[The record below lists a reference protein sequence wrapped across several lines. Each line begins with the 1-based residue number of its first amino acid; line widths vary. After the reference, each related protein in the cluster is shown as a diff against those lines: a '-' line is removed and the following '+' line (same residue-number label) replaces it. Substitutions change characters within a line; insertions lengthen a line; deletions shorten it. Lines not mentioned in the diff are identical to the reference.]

1 MCRHFIS
8 VSLSETRRVARD
20 LIQLQRDEGFA
31 DGACAV
37 DEVGNPWSTG
47 ALNAEAGGGDVFPD
61 GTSFLVLYAH
71 DRLSVAE
78 MSWGYHVEW
87 KRGPLFNTRLESAL
101 QPTSMWHDSLLHRRC
116 AIPVRAFYES
126 HATETVR
133 SPRTGK
139 AVKRQYRF
147 ARVWQESDGN
157 LSAGESSA
165 CGGED
170 GEIRETE
177 EAASVFLI
185 AGIYQDERFSVITTE
200 PDDVVAPVHNRMPLV
215 LDERA
220 GLTWL
225 DPNSSL
231 EDLVALARAS
241 SVALSAHTDDP
252 ASAESA
258 SSTKSAADKRASSG
272 QLALF

>member
-20 LIQLQRDEGFA
+20 LVQLQRDEGFA

-37 DEVGNPWSTG
+37 GEIGNPWSTG
-47 ALNAEAGGGDVFPD
+47 ALNAEASGGDVFPD
-61 GTSFLVLYAH
+61 GASFLVLYTH
-71 DRLSVAE
+71 DRLSVAK

-116 AIPVRAFYES
+116 AIPVHAFYES
-126 HATETVR
+126 HATETVQ

-147 ARVWQESDGN
+147 ARVWQEADGN
-157 LSAGESSA
+157 HSANECSA

-170 GEIRETE
+170 DEVRETE

-185 AGIYQDERFSVITTE
+185 AGVYQDGCFSVITTA
-200 PDDVVAPVHNRMPLV
+200 PNDVVAPVHNRMPLV

-220 GLTWL
+220 ALTWL
-225 DPNSSL
+225 DPDSSL

-241 SVALSAHTDDP
+241 SVALSAHADDP

-258 SSTKSAADKRASSG
+258 SSSKPTVDKRASSG

>member
-20 LIQLQRDEGFA
+20 LVQLQRDEGFA

-37 DEVGNPWSTG
+37 GEIGNPWSTG
-47 ALNAEAGGGDVFPD
+47 ALNAEASGGDVFPD
-61 GTSFLVLYAH
+61 GASFLILYAH

-139 AVKRQYRF
+139 AVKRRYRF
-147 ARVWQESDGN
+147 ARVRQEADGN
-157 LSAGESSA
+157 HSANECSA

-170 GEIRETE
+170 DEVRETE
-177 EAASVFLI
+177 KAASVFLI
-185 AGIYQDERFSVITTE
+185 AGVYQDGCFSVITTA
-200 PDDVVAPVHNRMPLV
+200 PNDVVAPVHNRMPLV

-220 GLTWL
+220 ALTWL
-225 DPNSSL
+225 DPDSSL

-241 SVALSAHTDDP
+241 SVELSAHADDP

-258 SSTKSAADKRASSG
+258 SSSKPAADKRASSG